1 MAVRLSVVPCPS
13 FLVRAHGLS
22 GQEQNWT
29 NFVRIGAFGLQA
41 GNAEAI
47 VRDATKT
54 HVFGIEVD
62 TMRFELPP
70 IESGAVAWVVGN

>member
-1 MAVRLSVVPCPS
+1 MAVRLSLVLCLS
-13 FLVRAHGLS
+13 FLVRAPGLY

-29 NFVRIGAFGLQA
+29 NFVGIGAYGLQA
-41 GNAEAI
+41 NNAEAI

-70 IESGAVAWVVGN
+70 IERGAVAWVVGN